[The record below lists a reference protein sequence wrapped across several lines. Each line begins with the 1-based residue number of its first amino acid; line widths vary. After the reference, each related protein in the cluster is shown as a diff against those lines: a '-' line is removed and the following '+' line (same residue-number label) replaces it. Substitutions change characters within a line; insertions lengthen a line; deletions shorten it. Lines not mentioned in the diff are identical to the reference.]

1 MSESVPAGQV
11 GGAKWVLVLGVSS
24 GFGAATARAFA
35 RDGFDVLGVHLDR
48 KQGLKDV
55 EALLCEIE
63 GMGRRAHFFNKNA
76 ADDAAR
82 ADMIDELTR
91 VLDGGKIQV
100 VLHSL
105 AFGSLVYYVPP
116 PSGGQRGASRKQIE
130 MTLDVM
136 ANSLVYWVQS
146 LMERELLAAGGRIY
160 AMTSSGSHTAWESY
174 GPVSSA
180 KAALEA
186 HVRQLCME
194 LAPHRITINA
204 VLAGVTETPA
214 LAKIPGSDRLKAKA
228 SSKNPHR
235 RLTTPE
241 DVASCLVEL
250 ARPGTYWMT
259 GNVIRV
265 DGGEDFCA

>member
-1 MSESVPAGQV
+1 MSGSAAGDAA
-11 GGAKWVLVLGVSS
+11 GAKWILVLGASS

-35 RDGFDVLGVHLDR
+35 REGFDVLGVHLDR

-55 EALLCEIE
+55 EALLAEIE
-63 GMGRRAHFFNKNA
+63 SMGRRVHFINKNA
-76 ADDAAR
+76 ADDDAR
-82 ADMIDELTR
+82 AEMIDELAG
-91 VLDGGKIQV
+91 VLAGGRIHV

-116 PSGGQRGASRKQIE
+116 TAGEKGASRRQVE

-136 ANSLVYWVQS
+136 ANSLVYWVQG
-146 LMERELLAAGGRIY
+146 LMERELLATGGRIY

-174 GPVSSA
+174 GPVSAA
-180 KAALEA
+180 KAALES

-194 LAPHRITINA
+194 LAPYDITINA

-214 LAKIPGSDRLKAKA
+214 LSKIPGNDRLKAKA
-228 SSKNPHR
+228 SSKNPHH
-235 RLTTPE
+235 RLTHPE

>member
-1 MSESVPAGQV
+1 MNESAAVAP
-11 GGAKWVLVLGVSS
+11 GAARWVMVLGVSS

-35 RDGFDVLGVHLDR
+35 REGFDVLGVHLDR
-48 KQGLKDV
+48 KQGL
-55 EALLCEIE
+55 EAVDALRREIE
-63 GMGRRAHFFNKNA
+63 GMGRKAHFVNKNA
-76 ADDAAR
+76 ADDVAR
-82 ADMIDELTR
+82 GEMIDEFAG
-91 VLDGGKIQV
+91 VLGSAQIHV
-100 VLHSL
+100 VLHTL

-116 PSGGQRGASRKQIE
+116 TPQDKAASRKQIE

-136 ANSLVYWVQS
+136 ANSLVYWVQA
-146 LMERELLAAGGRIY
+146 LMERELLAKGGRVY

-174 GPVSSA
+174 GPVSAA

-214 LAKIPGSDRLKAKA
+214 LAKIPGNDRLKAKA
-228 SSKNPHR
+228 TSKNPHH
-235 RLTTPE
+235 RLTRPE